1 MLLVVGGIA
10 AVLLV
15 VAGVLALLGQGSP
28 ASGPPPPNT
37 LFGSTLP
44 CEQLV
49 CVGKTLL
56 LACIGE
62 ICPLELV
69 KLPARGVQAP

>member
-1 MLLVVGGIA
+1 
-10 AVLLV
+10 
-15 VAGVLALLGQGSP
+15 
-28 ASGPPPPNT
+28 
-37 LFGSTLP
+37 
-44 CEQLV
+44 
-49 CVGKTLL
+49 VGKTLL